1 LSDSIDFG
9 FWSAPKKMM
18 IMQSIDD
25 AVLLLNLLKREL
37 VIHFSTIVKTTKE
50 SYKIQIPLLQL
61 RQILEVPS
69 SEDQLAI
76 VLPLD
81 QPSLFFRKL
90 HNTEVTHDGGR
101 RWSERK
107 TWYRQTDIVEDPRP
121 LRDLPLELRKR
132 NPIIDIGM
140 SGENYIRS

>member
-1 LSDSIDFG
+1 MVIR
-9 FWSAPKKMM
+9 
-18 IMQSIDD
+18 SIDD
-25 AVLLLNLLKREL
+25 AVILLNLLKREL
-37 VIHFSTIVKTTKE
+37 VIHFSTTLRTTKE

-69 SEDQLAI
+69 SANQLAI

-90 HNTEVTHDGGR
+90 HNTEVSHDGGR

-107 TWYRQTDIVEDPRP
+107 TWYRQTDIVEDPRQ

-132 NPIIDIGM
+132 SPIIDIGK
-140 SGENYIRS
+140 SDQHHI